1 MVNLPCFEKKRL
13 DLKEYDIMAHLVLA
27 GGGHAHLTTLLNIG
41 AFLERGHQVT
51 LVSPTDYHYY
61 SGMGPGMLAGHY
73 GPEALRFHI
82 KKMATDRGADFIQAE
97 ALRVETDDRL
107 LILDSGRAV
116 KYDVLSFNIGSRVS
130 YGPVG
135 ENEPSVFP
143 VKPIQNLVRLRQK
156 ALALLKT
163 QELPSFVVAG
173 GGPAG
178 LEITG
183 ALHQLAKEAKK
194 PANITLL
201 AAGRLL
207 ERFPEKVRQK
217 AMKSFASRGIQ
228 VAEGAS
234 LSAVKNGFAITDD
247 GRRFEACCTV
257 LAWGVK
263 AQELFARSKIPT
275 GPDGNLLV
283 NRYLASPKHPQ
294 VFGGGDCVY
303 FAESPL
309 DKVGVY
315 PVRQNSILFENLLA
329 AVEGQKPKPF
339 DPGGPYLLI
348 LNLGNKRAIL
358 VKNGKVFSGQWAYW
372 LKNFIDRRFMKRF
385 QVSGENLP
393 AKK

>member
-1 MVNLPCFEKKRL
+1 
-13 DLKEYDIMAHLVLA
+13 MAHLVLA
-27 GGGHAHLTTLLNIG
+27 GGGHAHLTTLLNIA
-41 AFLERGHQVT
+41 AFRERGHQVT

-61 SGMGPGMLAGHY
+61 SGMGPGLLAGLY
-73 GPEALRFHI
+73 KPEDLRFHI

-97 ALRVETDDRL
+97 ALRVEADNRL
-107 LILDSGRAV
+107 LVLDSGRTV
-116 KYDVLSFNIGSRVS
+116 KYDVLSFNIGSKVS

-135 ENEPSVFP
+135 EGEASVFT
-143 VKPIQNLVRLRQK
+143 VKPIQNLIRLRKK
-156 ALALLKT
+156 ALDLLKT
-163 QELPSFVVAG
+163 LELPGFVVAG

-178 LEITG
+178 LEIAG

-194 PANITLL
+194 PAKITLL
-201 AAGRLL
+201 AAGRLM

-217 AMKSFASRGIQ
+217 ALKSFARRGIL
-228 VAEGAS
+228 VEEGAS
-234 LSAVKNGFAITDD
+234 LSAVENGFAITDK
-247 GRRFEACCTV
+247 GQKIESSCII

-263 AQELFARSKIPT
+263 AQELFARSNLPT
-275 GPDGNLLV
+275 GPDGNLAV
-283 NRYLASPKHPQ
+283 NKYLACKNHPEI
-294 VFGGGDCVY
+294 FGGGDCIY

-329 AVEGQKPKPF
+329 AVEGKKPTPF

-348 LNLGNKRAIL
+348 FNLGNKKAIL